1 MTIESYIDHT
11 NLKPDATPADIV
23 RLCDEAKRY
32 RFASVCVNSSYVP
45 LARRELSGTY
55 VRIASVVGFPL
66 GAAAS
71 CVKAA
76 ETAFVVANGADEI
89 DMVINVGQAKA
100 ENWDYVQDDIGGV
113 VRAADGRIVKA
124 ILETGLLTDV
134 EKEEACRAAVKAGA
148 RFVKTS
154 TGFGPGGATT
164 DDIKLMKRVIGL
176 RACIKASG
184 GIRDYKTARQMIA
197 AGADRIGASAGIAI
211 VEGEAGE
218 QL

>member
-76 ETAFVVANGADEI
+76 ETAFAVANGADEI

-100 ENWDYVQDDIGGV
+100 ENWDYVQDDISGV

-134 EKEEACRAAVKAGA
+134 
-148 RFVKTS
+148 
-154 TGFGPGGATT
+154 
-164 DDIKLMKRVIGL
+164 
-176 RACIKASG
+176 
-184 GIRDYKTARQMIA
+184 
-197 AGADRIGASAGIAI
+197 DR
-211 VEGEAGE
+211 
-218 QL
+218 

>member
-23 RLCDEAKRY
+23 RLCDEAKKY

-76 ETAFVVANGADEI
+76 ETAFAVANGADEI

-100 ENWDYVQDDIGGV
+100 ENWDYVQDDISGV
-113 VRAADGRIVKA
+113 V
-124 ILETGLLTDV
+124 
-134 EKEEACRAAVKAGA
+134 RAAVKAGA

>member
-23 RLCDEAKRY
+23 KLCDEAKRY

-76 ETAFVVANGADEI
+76 ETAFAVANGADEI

-100 ENWDYVQDDIGGV
+100 ENWDYVQDDISGV

-154 TGFGPGGATT
+154 TGFGPG
-164 DDIKLMKRVIGL
+164 DDG
-176 RACIKASG
+176 
-184 GIRDYKTARQMIA
+184 
-197 AGADRIGASAGIAI
+197 
-211 VEGEAGE
+211 
-218 QL
+218 